1 MTSGTIKVNPDK
13 FFQVWVVLDVFIQ
26 LFITT
31 LQYDPFWIFC
41 KIETVVSLQSQL
53 KNIPI
58 SPGVYHFTNAKKE
71 IIYIGKAKN
80 LRSRVRSYFQKGK
93 SHSSKNMTMIR
104 HIQGLEWIVV
114 SSEVEALLTESN
126 LIKQHS
132 PRYNIMMKDDKT
144 FPFIR
149 ITNEPFSQVLLTRK
163 IVKDGSS

>member
-1 MTSGTIKVNPDK
+1 M
-13 FFQVWVVLDVFIQ
+13 
-26 LFITT
+26 
-31 LQYDPFWIFC
+31 
-41 KIETVVSLQSQL
+41 SLQSQL

-93 SHSSKNMTMIR
+93 SQSPKNMTMIR

-114 SSEVEALLTESN
+114 SSEVEALLTEAN

-144 FPFIR
+144 C
-149 ITNEPFSQVLLTRK
+149 LLYTS
-163 IVKDGSS
+163 DAADE